1 MKIAIIGTGYV
12 GLVTGVC
19 LADFGN
25 DIICTDNDKEKIN
38 ILNSGQLPI
47 YEPGLKEIIERN
59 RNCKRIEFTTNIKYA
74 VSQSEVVFITVGTPE
89 KEDGN
94 ADLKY
99 VFEVAKDIASYM
111 NDYKVVVDKSTVPIG
126 TGKKVAEII
135 QNILEDRKVNYKFDV
150 ASNPEFLREGKA
162 LYDFMHPDRIVIG
175 SESNK
180 AIEIVKEVYRV
191 LKLNDIPFI
200 TTNLETAE
208 MIKYASNAFLAMKIS
223 YVNEIANLCE
233 KIGADVQVVTSA
245 MGRDGRISPKFLHCG
260 PGYGGS
266 CFPKDTKAL
275 AKIGRESN
283 SPITLIESTIKANQN
298 QKLKMVEKI
307 EKIMGN
313 VKDKTI
319 AILGL
324 AFKPETNDIRE
335 APSMVIIEELY
346 RMGAKIKAFDPQA
359 IEEAKKKLKDLKGI
373 IYCKDEYEAIEGTD
387 ALAIITEWNQF
398 RRLDFARIKKIMKDN
413 YIFDLRNIYSKEIIE
428 KENGFKY
435 FSVGRQ

>member
-1 MKIAIIGTGYV
+1 MKITIIGTGYV

-25 DIICTDNDKEKIN
+25 DIICVDNDKEKID
-38 ILNSGQLPI
+38 ILNKGQLPI

-59 RNCKRIEFTTNIKYA
+59 RDYKRIEFTTDIKYA
-74 VSQSEVVFITVGTPE
+74 VSHSEVIFITVGTPE
-89 KEDGN
+89 KEDGD

-99 VFEVAKDIASYM
+99 VFEVAKDIACYM
-111 NDYKVVVDKSTVPIG
+111 NDYKVVVDKSTIPIG
-126 TGKKVAEII
+126 TGKKVKEII
-135 QNILEDRKVNYKFDV
+135 QNILKDRKVNYKFDV
-150 ASNPEFLREGKA
+150 VSNPEFLREGKA

-175 SESNK
+175 SGSKK
-180 AIEIVKEVYRV
+180 AIEIMKEVYRV

-233 KIGADVQVVTSA
+233 RVGADIQVVTSA

-275 AKIGRESN
+275 AKIGKENN

-307 EKIMGN
+307 EKTMEN

-324 AFKPETNDIRE
+324 SFKPETDDIRE

-346 RMGAKIKAFDPQA
+346 QRGAKIKAFDPQA
-359 IEEAKKKLKDLKGI
+359 MEEARGKLKDLKGI
-373 IYCKDEYEAIEGTD
+373 IFCKDEYEAIEGAD
-387 ALAIITEWNQF
+387 ALVIITEWNQF
-398 RRLDFARIKKIMKDN
+398 RRLDFARIKKLMKDN

-428 KENGFKY
+428 KENGFRY
-435 FSVGRQ
+435 FSVGR

>member
-1 MKIAIIGTGYV
+1 MKITIIGTGYV

-25 DIICTDNDKEKIN
+25 EIICVDNNKEKIDL
-38 ILNSGQLPI
+38 LNKGQLPI

-59 RNCKRIEFTTNIKYA
+59 RDYKRIEFTTDIKYA
-74 VSQSEVVFITVGTPE
+74 VLDSEVIFITVGTPE
-89 KEDGN
+89 KEDGDV
-94 ADLKY
+94 DLKY
-99 VFEVAKDIASYM
+99 VFEVVKDIASYM
-111 NDYKVVVDKSTVPIG
+111 DDYKVVVDKSTVPIG

-135 QNILEDRKVNYKFDV
+135 QNILKDRKVNYKFDV
-150 ASNPEFLREGKA
+150 VSNPEFLREGKA
-162 LYDFMHPDRIVIG
+162 LYDFTHPDRIVIG
-175 SESNK
+175 SESKK
-180 AIEIVKEVYRV
+180 AIEIMKEVYRV

-233 KIGADVQVVTSA
+233 KIGADIQVVTSA

-275 AKIGRESN
+275 AKIGRENN

-298 QKLKMVEKI
+298 QKLIMVEKI
-307 EKIMGN
+307 EKTMEN

-324 AFKPETNDIRE
+324 AFKPETDDIRE
-335 APSMVIIEELY
+335 APSIVIIEELY
-346 RMGAKIKAFDPQA
+346 QRGAKIKAFDPQA
-359 IEEAKKKLKDLKGI
+359 MEEARGKLKDLKGI
-373 IYCKDEYEAIEGTD
+373 IFCKDEYEAVEGAD
-387 ALAIITEWNQF
+387 ALVIITEWNQF
-398 RRLDFARIKKIMKDN
+398 RRLDFARIKKLMKDN

-435 FSVGRQ
+435 FSVGR

>member
-1 MKIAIIGTGYV
+1 MKISIIGTGYV

-25 DIICTDNDKEKIN
+25 NIICIDNDKEKID
-38 ILNSGQLPI
+38 ILNKGQLPI

-59 RNCKRIEFTTNIKYA
+59 RDYKRIEFTTDIKYA
-74 VSQSEVVFITVGTPE
+74 VSQSEVIFITVGTPE
-89 KEDGN
+89 KEDGD

-99 VFEVAKDIASYM
+99 VFKVAKDIAHYM
-111 NDYKVVVDKSTVPIG
+111 NGYKVVVDKSTVPIG

-135 QNILEDRKVNYKFDV
+135 QDILKDRKVNHKFDV
-150 ASNPEFLREGKA
+150 VSNPEFLREGKA

-175 SESNK
+175 SESKK

-233 KIGADVQVVTSA
+233 KIGADIQVVTSA

-275 AKIGRESN
+275 AKIGRENN

-298 QKLKMVEKI
+298 QKVKMVEKI
-307 EKIMGN
+307 EKTMGN

-346 RMGAKIKAFDPQA
+346 KRGVKIKAFDPQA
-359 IEEAKKKLKDLKGI
+359 MEEARRKLKHLKEI
-373 IYCKDEYEAIEGTD
+373 IFCKDEYEAIGGAD
-387 ALAIITEWNQF
+387 ALVIITEWNQF
-398 RRLDFARIKKIMKDN
+398 RRLDFARIKKLMKDN

-435 FSVGRQ
+435 FSVGR

>member
-1 MKIAIIGTGYV
+1 V
-12 GLVTGVC
+12 
-19 LADFGN
+19 
-25 DIICTDNDKEKIN
+25 DNDKEKIN

-59 RNCKRIEFTTNIKYA
+59 RNYNRIEFTTDIKYA
-74 VSQSEVVFITVGTPE
+74 VSQSEVIFITVGTPE

-99 VFEVAKDIASYM
+99 VVEVAKDIASYM
-111 NDYKVVVDKSTVPIG
+111 NGYKVVVDKSTVPIG
-126 TGKKVAEII
+126 TGKKVKEII
-135 QNILEDRKVNYKFDV
+135 QNILRDRKVNYKFDV
-150 ASNPEFLREGKA
+150 VSNPEFLREGKA

-175 SESNK
+175 SESKK
-180 AIEIVKEVYRV
+180 AIEIMKEVYRV
-191 LKLNDIPFI
+191 LKLNDIPFVI
-200 TTNLETAE
+200 SNVETAE

-233 KIGADVQVVTSA
+233 KIGADIQVVTSA
-245 MGRDGRISPKFLHCG
+245 MGKDGRISPKFLHCG

-307 EKIMGN
+307 EKTMEN

-324 AFKPETNDIRE
+324 AFKPETDDIRE
-335 APSMVIIEELY
+335 APSMVIIKELY
-346 RMGAKIKAFDPQA
+346 QRGAKIKTFDPQA
-359 IEEAKKKLKDLKGI
+359 MEGANKKLKDLKGI
-373 IYCKDEYEAIEGTD
+373 IYCKDEYEAIDGSD
-387 ALAIITEWNQF
+387 ALVIITEWNQF
-398 RRLDFARIKKIMKDN
+398 RRLDFKKIKKIMKDN

-435 FSVGRQ
+435 LSVGR

>member
-1 MKIAIIGTGYV
+1 MI
-12 GLVTGVC
+12 
-19 LADFGN
+19 
-25 DIICTDNDKEKIN
+25 
-38 ILNSGQLPI
+38 
-47 YEPGLKEIIERN
+47 
-59 RNCKRIEFTTNIKYA
+59 
-74 VSQSEVVFITVGTPE
+74 FITVGTPK

-111 NDYKVVVDKSTVPIG
+111 DDYKVVVDKSTVPIG

-135 QNILEDRKVNYKFDV
+135 QNILKDRKVNHKFDV
-150 ASNPEFLREGKA
+150 VSNPEFLREGKA
-162 LYDFMHPDRIVIG
+162 LYDFLHPDRIVIG
-175 SESNK
+175 SESKK
-180 AIEIVKEVYRV
+180 AIEIMKEVYRV

-200 TTNLETAE
+200 TTNLGTSE

-233 KIGADVQVVTSA
+233 KVGADIQVVTSA

-275 AKIGRESN
+275 AKIGRENN
-283 SPITLIESTIKANQN
+283 SPITFIVYSIKVNQN

-307 EKIMGN
+307 EKAMEN

-324 AFKPETNDIRE
+324 AFKPETDDVRE
-335 APSMVIIEELY
+335 APSIVIIEELY
-346 RMGAKIKAFDPQA
+346 QKGAKIKSFDLQA
-359 IEEAKKKLKDLKGI
+359 MEEARGKLKLLKGI
-373 IYCKDEYEAIEGTD
+373 IFCKDEYETIEG
-387 ALAIITEWNQF
+387 ANVLVIITEWNQF
-398 RRLDFARIKKIMKDN
+398 RRLDFKKIKEIMKDN
-413 YIFDLRNIYSKEIIE
+413 YVFDLRNIYSKEIIE
-428 KENGFKY
+428 KENGFRY
-435 FSVGRQ
+435 FSVGR

>member
-25 DIICTDNDKEKIN
+25 NIICVDNNKEKIN
-38 ILNSGQLPI
+38 ILNSGKLPI
-47 YEPGLKEIIERN
+47 YEPGLREIIERN
-59 RNCKRIEFTTNIKYA
+59 RHYKRIEFTTDIKYA
-74 VSQSEVVFITVGTPE
+74 VSHSEVIFITVGTPE

-99 VFEVAKDIASYM
+99 VFEVAKDIAHYM
-111 NDYKVVVDKSTVPIG
+111 NGYKVVVDKSTVPIG
-126 TGKKVAEII
+126 TGKKVKEII
-135 QNILEDRKVNYKFDV
+135 QNTLNDRKVNYKFDV
-150 ASNPEFLREGKA
+150 VSNPEFLREGKA

-175 SESNK
+175 SESKK
-180 AIEIVKEVYRV
+180 AIEIMKEVYRV

-208 MIKYASNAFLAMKIS
+208 MIKYTSNAFLAMKIS

-233 KIGADVQVVTSA
+233 KVGADIQVVTSA

-275 AKIGRESN
+275 SKIGIENN

-307 EKIMGN
+307 EKTMEN

-335 APSMVIIEELY
+335 APSIVIIEELY
-346 RMGAKIKAFDPQA
+346 QRGAKIKAFDPQA
-359 IEEAKKKLKDLKGI
+359 IEEARGKLKDLKGI
-373 IYCKDEYEAIEGTD
+373 IFCKDEYEAIEEAD
-387 ALAIITEWNQF
+387 ALVIITEWNQF
-398 RRLDFARIKKIMKDN
+398 RRLDFARIKKLMKDN

-428 KENGFKY
+428 KENAFRY
-435 FSVGRQ
+435 FSVGR

>member
-1 MKIAIIGTGYV
+1 MKITIIGTGYV

-25 DIICTDNDKEKIN
+25 DIICVDNDKEKIN
-38 ILNSGQLPI
+38 ILNNGQLPI
-47 YEPGLKEIIERN
+47 YEPGLIEIIERN
-59 RNCKRIEFTTNIKYA
+59 RHYKRIEFTTDIKYA
-74 VSQSEVVFITVGTPE
+74 VSHSEVIFITVGTPE
-89 KEDGN
+89 KEDGS

-99 VFEVAKDIASYM
+99 IFEVAKDIACHM
-111 NDYKVVVDKSTVPIG
+111 DDYKVIIDKSTVPIG
-126 TGKKVAEII
+126 TGKKAKEII
-135 QNILEDRKVNYKFDV
+135 QNILKDRKVNYKFDIV
-150 ASNPEFLREGKA
+150 SNPEFLREGKA

-175 SESNK
+175 SESKK
-180 AIEIVKEVYRV
+180 AIEIMKEVYRV

-233 KIGADVQVVTSA
+233 KVGADIQVVTSA
-245 MGRDGRISPKFLHCG
+245 MGKDGRISPKFLHCG

-275 AKIGRESN
+275 AIIGRESN
-283 SPITLIESTIKANQN
+283 SPISLIESTIKANQN

-307 EKIMGN
+307 EKAMKN
-313 VKDKTI
+313 VKGKTM

-324 AFKPETNDIRE
+324 AFKPETDDIRE
-335 APSMVIIEELY
+335 APSVVIIEELY
-346 RMGAKIKAFDPQA
+346 QKGAKIKAFDPQA
-359 IEEAKKKLKDLKGI
+359 MEEARKKLKHLEGI
-373 IYCKDEYEAIEGTD
+373 IFCKDEYEAIKGAD
-387 ALAIITEWNQF
+387 ALVIITEWNQF
-398 RRLDFARIKKIMKDN
+398 RRLDFARIKKMMKDN

-435 FSVGRQ
+435 FSVGR